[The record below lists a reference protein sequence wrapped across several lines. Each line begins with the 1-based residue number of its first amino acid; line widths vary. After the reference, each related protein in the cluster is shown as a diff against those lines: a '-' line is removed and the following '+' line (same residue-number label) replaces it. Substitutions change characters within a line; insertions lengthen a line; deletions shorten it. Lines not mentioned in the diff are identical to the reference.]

1 MLAKDVQYLD
11 YTISDCD
18 GGGIHC
24 GGATLSRRYSYIY
37 CRYYCVEFLLRRS
50 KIVYTV
56 NGGDNDDGIVIVRTA
71 AAVFIIWDRL
81 EILRI
86 FFYYRPNRSPA
97 VANGAKI
104 LRPRK
109 RWRHEGAIDGDTRW
123 YRCARSTSTMTMIR
137 LGMCLAVATR
147 GDVVDRL
154 PRCGNKILFYFVYD
168 GRLTQSLSA
177 LSTGGPSASFS
188 TQLPPHIKLSSSN
201 G

>member
-1 MLAKDVQYLD
+1 MYGHVKKRAITNYSAAARGGLLDGGATTTHSTAGTLVLAKDVQYLD

-18 GGGIHC
+18 GSGIHC

-37 CRYYCVEFLLRRS
+37 YRYYCVEFLLRRS

-109 RWRHEGAIDGDTRW
+109 R
-123 YRCARSTSTMTMIR
+123 
-137 LGMCLAVATR
+137 
-147 GDVVDRL
+147 
-154 PRCGNKILFYFVYD
+154 
-168 GRLTQSLSA
+168 
-177 LSTGGPSASFS
+177 
-188 TQLPPHIKLSSSN
+188 
-201 G
+201 